1 MLINLLASSDVNTD
15 GDEKFSW
22 YLHRIYS
29 SRLMLEFL
37 FFFHIELGLRHTGF
51 NLGFVVAA
59 SLYICGLLKRT
70 KYPLETDLLSDE
82 AESSIFWDNES
93 LRLYYIES

>member
-37 FFFHIELGLRHTGF
+37 FFFYIELGLRHTGF

-59 SLYICGLLKRT
+59 FNRMSQPLYMWT
-70 KYPLETDLLSDE
+70 AQED
-82 AESSIFWDNES
+82 
-93 LRLYYIES
+93 